1 MAIRTNTTQ
10 TVERASSALL
20 GKCQETE
27 KNMAQLMAKAGC
39 AGAKTQSVTLPL
51 TPGSR
56 DDVLYVGLN
65 SANFYFLR
73 GKRYEMPEP
82 LVEILKNTGNL

>member
-10 TVERASSALL
+10 TVERTSSALL
-20 GKCQETE
+20 DKCEETE

-39 AGAKTQSVTLPL
+39 AGAKTEHVTLQL

-56 DDVLYVGLN
+56 DDVQYVGLN

-73 GKRYEMPEP
+73 GRSHEMPEP
-82 LVEILKNTGNL
+82 VAEILRNTGNL